1 MGDSLS
7 ELCNVLSGV
16 PQGSVLGPLLLV
28 IFINGLLVSI
38 QFATP
43 YIFADDTKCLHL
55 IRSDDN
61 SEKLQADINNVSEW
75 SYSSD
80 LPFNEAK
87 FVHLCFWVKT
97 TKHSIYVVNG
107 KPIKQ
112 LLQHK
117 DLGVTFSTDLNWTP
131 HCNIITAKSY
141 QTLGLIK
148 RTFKTSCTEAKNN
161 CILH

>member
-1 MGDSLS
+1 MTYLRAFN
-7 ELCNVLSGV
+7 LQ
-16 PQGSVLGPLLLV
+16 P
-28 IFINGLLVSI
+28 
-38 QFATP
+38 P
-43 YIFADDTKCLHL
+43 YIFADNTKCLHL
-55 IRSDDN
+55 IRSDDD

-87 FVHLCFWVKT
+87 FVHLRFWAKT
-97 TKHSIYVVNG
+97 TTEHSTYIVNG

-131 HCNIITAKSY
+131 HYNIITAKSY
-141 QTLGLIK
+141 
-148 RTFKTSCTEAKNN
+148 
-161 CILH
+161 